1 VAGKHEGVAQCGRVP
16 TSLPD
21 QLIGRAG
28 RYEALIARHP
38 ELFDGARRL
47 LAVGVGAAHIARV
60 LERTVVGVNRV
71 GADPANPH
79 LNAVRASLASLP
91 FRNGTFDDVIC
102 GESLL
107 DLSAVERPRAL
118 AEFVRVASQRVL
130 IAIPAGTF
138 AASADAAYAQ
148 HLARGGAAIP
158 EWLGVPLER
167 GIPQLGDLF
176 AALLATGYAFTVH
189 RSEGVLQ
196 HYAGLFIGSAAYLG
210 RFVRA
215 QERKF
220 PAEAAV
226 RAVEGDLPYSY
237 LFAIDKTTS
246 PIPSRGEIQPFPA
259 PAPATVAYTDLS
271 RVAMYAVGH
280 RADRMPAFPGVR
292 RIVAGAGTAPP
303 VTDPDVLRDD
313 VGPNIADRNVA
324 YSELT
329 AIYWVWRNVH
339 DLDAVGFCHYRR
351 YFDFRPQ
358 ATGRERETHLRTPEE
373 VRTHSAYFADPTVIG
388 RHLAEGAVIVSRPMQ
403 LVACVPEQYMLGHLP
418 EDYLAMVNYI
428 LTRHPDYAGQL
439 VAQARDQ
446 RLCGCNMFVMPWP
459 EFDRLCRFWFD
470 CLFGIEKTLETKRTG
485 YQGRRLAFLSERI
498 FDLHV
503 RRLRDSGQPFVEYP
517 IACLHNSAFPGQ
529 A

>member
-1 VAGKHEGVAQCGRVP
+1 M
-16 TSLPD
+16 
-21 QLIGRAG
+21 IGRAG
-28 RYEALIARHP
+28 RFEALIARHP

-47 LAVGVGAAHIARV
+47 LAVGTGAAHIARV

-71 GADPANPH
+71 GADPASPH
-79 LNAVRASLASLP
+79 LIAVRASLAGLP
-91 FRNGTFDDVIC
+91 FRDGTFDDVIC
-102 GESLL
+102 GDSLL
-107 DLSAVERPRAL
+107 HLDAVERPRAL
-118 AEFVRVASQRVL
+118 AELVRVAGQRVL

-148 HLARGGAAIP
+148 HLARGGVAIP
-158 EWLGVPLER
+158 EWIGVPLER

-189 RSEGVLQ
+189 RSEGVFQ
-196 HYAGLFIGSAAYLG
+196 HYAGLFIDTAAFLG
-210 RFVRA
+210 GFVRA
-215 QERKF
+215 HGRKF
-220 PAEAAV
+220 PADAAV

-237 LFAIDKTTS
+237 LFAIDKTTP
-246 PIPSRGEIQPFPA
+246 PIASRGEIQPFAA
-259 PAPATVAYTDLS
+259 PVPATTAYTGSS

-280 RADRMPAFPGVR
+280 RADRLPAFPGVR
-292 RIVAGAGTAPP
+292 RIFAGAGTAPAAA
-303 VTDPDVLRDD
+303 DPDVLRDD
-313 VGPNIADRNVA
+313 VGPNIADRNA
-324 YSELT
+324 TYSELT
-329 AIYWVWRNVH
+329 AIYWVWRNVR

-351 YFDFRPQ
+351 YFDFRPH
-358 ATGRERETHLRTPEE
+358 ATKTQRETYLRTPEE
-373 VRTHSAYFADPTVIG
+373 VRACAAYFADPAIIA
-388 RHLAEGAVIVSRPMQ
+388 RHLAEGAIIVSRPMQ
-403 LVACVPEQYMLGHLP
+403 LVACIPEQYMLGHLP

-428 LTRHPDYAGQL
+428 LARHPDYGGQL

-485 YQGRRLAFLSERI
+485 YQGRTLAYLSERI

-503 RRLRDSGQPFVEYP
+503 RRLRDSGQRFVEYP
-517 IACLHNSAFPGQ
+517 IVCLHNSAFPGH